1 MSRTIAQEIVLTE
14 AATAIINH
22 LFDYGSHKVNLHSNY
37 SQLDCSL
44 YDAKYE
50 FNKMNKERR
59 AKFVSDFINYV
70 DDTLGTWLNKGL
82 IWA

>member
-1 MSRTIAQEIVLTE
+1 MSRTIAQEIQLTE
-14 AATAIINH
+14 SVNAIINH

-37 SQLDCSL
+37 SQLDWSL

-59 AKFVSDFINYV
+59 AKFVADFINYV
-70 DDTLGTWLNKGL
+70 DDIVGG
-82 IWA
+82 